1 MQVIPAID
9 LIDGCCVR
17 LYQGDYDRKTQ
28 YGREPLVQALAFAEA
43 GFPWLHLIDLDG
55 ADTGR
60 LENRRAIL
68 QIVSET
74 ELSIQVGGGIRRA
87 SDVQAL
93 LDAGVAR
100 LIIGT
105 VALQEPERWQRWLNR
120 WGPGRF
126 VLSLDLKEGQLQT
139 HGWRRRSATSLETA
153 LDLLGT
159 WEIPTVICTDVQRDG
174 TMQQPNFDLY
184 RSLLS
189 GLKPGTRLL
198 AAGGISRPADVSRL
212 SQTGVHGAV
221 VGRALYEGRFDLR
234 DWLNVG

>member
-60 LENRRAIL
+60 LENRQVIL

-189 GLKPGTRLL
+189 ALKPGTRLL

>member
-189 GLKPGTRLL
+189 ALKPGTRLL

>member
-120 WGPGRF
+120 WGAGRF

-189 GLKPGTRLL
+189 ALKPGTRLL
-198 AAGGISRPADVSRL
+198 AAGGISRPSDVSRL

>member
-189 GLKPGTRLL
+189 ALKPGTRLL

-234 DWLNVG
+234 DWSNVG